1 MRDVGKGFM
10 GKWMKKGEMWKKV
23 SKGNKDGMRD
33 VGEGFMGKWIWD
45 EVCERVSWQNE
56 YELRCGRGFH
66 GEMDI
71 G

>member
-1 MRDVGKGFM
+1 MFQM
-10 GKWMKKGEMWKKV
+10 EI
-23 SKGNKDGMRD
+23 KDGMRD

-56 YELRCGRGFH
+56 YGMRCGRGFH